1 MRLKFS
7 SILSLTA
14 LLSLLSCENPIQAGL
29 GTRVDIKPPTVSI
42 ESPVPGKFI
51 KGGNQLFQ
59 IKAEDD
65 IAVVHVCLAFV
76 TAPDGSE
83 IPKAS
88 WEWIMATL
96 DPETLLWNTYR
107 NTNDYEDGQIRVRA
121 RASDNSGKDT
131 ISEELVYTIKNG
143 FPTIEV
149 QVPSEPDPGKK
160 RELVAGGVMIG
171 IAADLWG
178 IAPGYPKI
186 QFWPADGT
194 APDPALDTAWE
205 DMDRPEATQWN
216 AAAAGKTA
224 MEFRF
229 DAVDHSSEDRNPL
242 RPGMYRFRY
251 KVLDMGGQ
259 MAYYPPIAVDSYP
272 AAGPGLDYFEL
283 EIITARE
290 LPVIT
295 FKPLTNQF
303 QREPFYI
310 SAELSHSLGIF
321 SGELTVQKEGEAG
334 PTVLAR
340 EVFSDNTALNDEKFY
355 RILESFRIDP
365 GEPYIYTD
373 VVDGAL
379 VSNYTFDDGAYDFTI
394 TTASLQG
401 SEARRNYTV
410 YIDRSPPE
418 INITRLQ
425 PNALEYRPGD
435 GLVQYTVN
443 GFIAVDISSYDANN
457 IAVTPGGNR
466 EIKYLLLDTYNPDA
480 NPQDLYADAAAA
492 FFDDPRPPVY
502 KRSGSSSSL
511 IIDTTQ
517 LVTPADYYAEKSWYL
532 YITARDKAGNH
543 SFTTVQLRVDQ
554 STDIPRVEITGFDK
568 AQRSEALLGSSPNQ
582 LGSNRQISGF
592 FTDDDGVFID
602 SGDSQP
608 AILFK
613 IFQDAYGSP
622 VQKWTKSIT
631 RSENLTIVNSK
642 TVEFRLS
649 LPDDP
654 SDAPNY
660 LPDGVYSV
668 EIEVRDS
675 LTEKNVLKPLVSPV
689 MADLPPEIA
698 NTSREVT
705 PEKNIYFVLDTAPPA
720 LTELQIGNTEDSPKL
735 VWTAFDMHGTVS
747 DTNGLKSLVIK
758 QRELGVGVFTILNT
772 VYPSSPPT
780 LSENWAIAPGTLPY
794 RESPPGTDLR
804 SGTFEYEII
813 ATDIAGRVTTL
824 KRRVVVDLVPPDLW
838 ILANTEPPV
847 IQPADGSW
855 IEGTHTTIKGNVKD
869 TIRMGRVF
877 YSIQP
882 MAAGAASAPDIF
894 IASGA
899 AADYEAAA
907 AVWKQPVLNGTE
919 WSDTVALPA
928 EGRYWIYLIAF
939 DAAGN
944 KTTNYSSVLKFG
956 VDQGKPDLDPV
967 KPLTG
972 SIDVTDRH
980 INTKFNLAG
989 TVTDANGLVFVGL
1002 EEQLKDELGI
1012 THAAKTLTL
1021 TPAANY
1027 PDTISTAGDVSWDFY
1042 VPNIPWDDLTENSTP
1057 PDGTYTYTL
1066 TIGDKTGRSNRI
1078 STKTFTVV
1086 YDTRG
1091 PVVEVAGP
1099 GDGASISGN
1108 PPSLYISGNA
1118 RDALTPA
1125 DIEVYYIIDTDS
1137 IYAAPAPASPANAL
1151 SGGWFKAEGGTPW
1164 FKDVTLNSTE
1174 GRRYLHVI
1182 AYDTLGNKSSVI
1194 ADRQFFVDISPP
1206 YIRDWTAG
1214 ASNYAGADYSFSFHA
1229 YDSNALAGV
1238 KITANGTELSAAT
1251 GLSIQKDWDNP
1262 GTDNPREWL
1271 VTVDLTAQGDGVY
1284 NYVIDISDT
1293 TGKENTDAN
1302 NPGIEAD
1309 AHKRFTITVDTT
1321 GPVVSVVDPAA
1332 GFTVGGSTVSISGTA
1347 VDALT
1352 PEGVTVWYVIDES
1365 PVIAIPGTPTAGD
1378 PPTLAGWNL
1387 ANGGSGWNKSAAI
1400 PAGNEGNHYVHVIGY
1415 DKLGNKSA
1423 VIQNRQFFVDTNPPQ
1438 INSWA
1443 PVGIN
1448 AAAPYNFAGADY
1460 TIMFNAYDSNALG
1473 SVKIT
1478 GNGTELSG
1486 ADAPGITKN
1495 SGKDWLVTLDLRD
1508 QPDGN
1513 YSYVIEIK
1521 DTTGRENTLDNL
1533 PGGSADAFKNFTII
1547 VDSTPPETAVTR
1559 TPAKTDNTE
1568 MADITVKRADNVNGI
1583 IRFAASAMDTNG
1595 VEGLKWFLIADTD
1608 STPFVLPASAAQ
1620 AQLQSLYNDPRGQLF
1635 DASYEAI
1642 VDTTLSPLRDQTGY
1656 TLYVLARDK
1665 AGNIGY
1671 NNTTPESFFVDQ
1683 RTDMPVVVLSNLSK
1697 AAPADSDP
1705 VIRDGFI
1712 LRGTVKDDDGVDTG
1726 AIKIS
1731 LYNGQYWFDGSAW
1744 ASSAAVPQLIP
1755 PGSIT
1760 GSGREVSFT
1769 YTFPNISPDGPNKKV
1784 VVTASDLQSEKVG
1797 YGDSVYNAV
1806 NAVKTVNAET
1816 TFGIDTTKPV
1826 ISLDAA
1832 VTTTYKADFQIAG
1845 NLTEANL
1852 DIFRVRLDSGD
1863 FISYTANTNPAANAA
1878 KLVLTGTGTDRTWI
1892 YRVPAL
1898 TDTLSQ
1904 GPHTLTLEA
1913 ADKVGLSHTLVWTFS
1928 LDSEGP
1934 EIFFNTIDEKEYT
1947 GQTGAAL
1954 DAYLASLSVIV
1965 DSVPVLRGSFVD
1977 EYSNITTQ
1985 ADVSNYTF
1993 EYRFDSD
2000 AAAYDTTLPGDF
2012 SRYGKNV
2019 SWALPLDGLSDG
2031 PHWVQIRAKDELDNM
2046 GISKQ
2051 IGFRIDTL
2059 DPVTADILPPGANA
2073 VFNGS
2078 AGPVFTLSGNT
2089 YDANLLSVS
2098 VTINNVTTDVTGT
2111 VTAGVLNWT
2120 YPVTTAVF
2128 NALPQEANRI
2138 NITAKDMA
2146 GRTNTVEYDFIKD
2159 TAAPT
2164 LTFNNLAADNSSLFQ
2179 DQSSLKILGTARD
2192 TNGLAVLTG
2201 VLEKWDAGLAVPA
2214 FVLIPGS
2221 DTDLLPQQG
2230 ETVVNW
2236 VKDLTLLGID
2246 PLDGRY
2252 RISINAADR
2261 AGNVLAPQVRE
2272 FRIDL
2277 MNPEVSIDSAA
2288 AGSHPLKAYYN
2299 GKADIGSGP
2308 ITVSGTSFDANG
2320 VANIHARLTG
2330 NGAPSWAAADA
2341 TLTAVPGPNYSY
2353 TWVFTIPASSGAEEL
2368 RQGGYTMT
2376 VTAVDDAGRTNMTYG
2391 NFTFDSE
2398 DPGAVVDLPAKP
2410 TRVTG
2415 AVTIRGSNS
2424 DNFAIDRVEYKL
2436 GKNDTWHNADL
2447 DPLLTPWGGGFYSW
2461 TYAFTNSNAYADISF
2476 ATEVL
2481 YNTNTGAITE
2491 APGTGVW
2498 RLPFNVKVIDKAGN
2512 EKETDDYFILVNP
2525 FMDVPQVTI
2534 ASPATGSVLGGRV
2547 FVSGIAT
2554 DNVSVHHVEYRVK
2567 PNPTG
2572 LSDEWNG
2579 LVWNTA
2585 AITGGA
2591 GTTVSWEFDINS
2603 DGSLNPLEGQ
2613 GQRPVLIQVRAVDS
2627 ETLGGVPHLEG
2638 DPSAIRILFDSG
2650 VPRIGG
2656 ELITNNSIGKAYFE
2670 GIQVSKTFIFEAE
2683 IQDDSGISSIQYWK
2697 DGTPSAVNVIGLP
2710 NIPGDFE
2717 LMLPAI
2723 KSAGSFIP
2731 GKKYMIRNPGST
2743 DWTTIGANTNTAG
2756 SSFIA
2761 IGPGTGTGTAYEAAD
2776 TFDAFN
2782 ALISQDFIYKLR
2794 LTIATDTAA
2803 SYQNKT
2809 GYYAIN
2815 LVAYDNSSPQFRTE
2829 KSYNIQ
2835 IDNFYPFG
2843 TYTAPN
2849 SAAGWYYLRGAA
2861 RDFDANSGPVQGLDK
2876 VVVYLSRNGIKIPL
2890 DELGASHAYTGK
2902 IQAVRNTVNP
2912 ALTTLMDF
2920 PADTYSGI
2928 TIDTD
2933 EQGIGADVD
2942 LDGYEE
2948 AWYDDGPDRV
2958 WSARF
2963 NTLQLKDG
2971 PVTVHYVIFDRAG
2984 NAAYYEQPLF
2994 IKNHAPA
3001 ISSVTLGTDI
3011 FGNKTIGGIRTYTTG
3026 YFTTPAY
3033 IARNRRLS
3041 FDIAKIDGNGAA
3053 HFRITH
3059 VIPKEINAA
3068 DIAAGEVYTITTPGS
3083 TDWIRLGAA
3092 SNDANTTFVAAL
3104 SSGSGDGRAYK
3115 YNHAGG
3121 PGVVKQGDFL
3131 PNETTGQVNY
3141 IDFTNIPD
3149 TPNAYFLIKVW
3160 DSTVAPGTSIDPG
3173 TESQQLSDMV
3183 VVRVKIENNDT
3194 TNPASRLFDMSPHAA
3209 NKSKNGIATTLDNA
3223 GPDSVGADILNPQ
3236 SLKYG
3241 GLYRDGNNAISGHVE
3256 PRGGMGIENSFFLEE
3271 GIAMT
3276 FAADILSGKVILRG
3290 YAADNQRLSGIRLQ
3304 IGSAAAFNI
3313 VRVDTTPALIT
3324 EGHFRALEAVSGGGI
3339 QAYVYDD
3346 LSLDGHRAEWA
3357 YVWDTQT
3364 MPAGLIVGPV
3374 TVKAIA
3380 DDARIDDA
3388 GYAAADYTLTPNRSS
3403 DTAQSAEHNV
3413 NYNTIGMELVPYIR
3427 EVESSLSSY
3436 YRRDPSVFSRTAQG
3450 HYPVREGEQITLYG
3464 FNFGTAAPGVSING
3478 AAASGMTAPVQG
3490 SGTRSIYQ
3498 SFRVRVDNN
3507 GTTGDNNT
3515 ITSGNLQV
3523 FVKGFGAVNNFNN
3536 NNASWTQFPN
3546 GINNNILKDDAILDV
3561 WHFTSVYKSQSEVRY
3576 PTMKVGPAGEIG
3588 FSFANDYLWFNMP
3601 GYEYNALKT
3610 AANFMSQT
3618 GYEMGWGGYTHN
3630 TFAFD
3635 ARGNTYG
3642 AAENIDESSGGY
3654 PPNSA
3659 HFSFYNRRRGSPASS
3674 ANTQNNYD
3682 GNIVNVT
3689 RLETTTIPIGNNNY
3703 TMDINRVQ
3711 NPSMVTSMPNPNADP
3726 NDGNNRTSVYLAYY
3740 DNITKQIRFRA
3751 GTVGANRSL
3760 TTGAEL
3766 APTGGGNIFT
3776 LNGHGL
3782 ANGTQVY
3789 VRKSGGGINRTVPYY
3804 AIVRNAS
3811 TFQLA
3816 ASPGGPAV
3824 YFDNNYWGIAVV
3836 GGGLI
3841 DITGNVGV
3849 RTSVDSDMA
3858 RYQVV
3863 ATTGAFLPGSNV
3875 TAAVGNAG
3883 NRTVAYAASPTNYRP
3898 SPHVAIGVVK
3908 AGSNDVALLAWYD
3921 SAGRNL
3927 VFSYNTNPAGNSV
3940 SQWQANA
3947 RPIDEGGG
3955 TDVSMAV
3962 DSDGGIHLAY
3972 YSSDGADLK
3981 YAYIPAYNQASAAQT
3996 VAVDSYLSVGTRTTI
4011 AVGKDAAGNQ
4021 VPYISYYTS
4030 AGTGTTMS
4038 ARYAY
4043 RTDFATGTGLI
4054 PSGTDASDMFTGK
4067 WEISVVPTAN
4077 VPSDYKISV
4086 GVYTDTNGNLRAIP
4100 NASAAGVSADAGT
4113 GGTKATRTN
4122 LGVSSLSNSTS
4133 VYGLGGANLNAVVGY
4148 TTDAGLEM
4156 AQKK

>member
-1 MRLKFS
+1 MAKRR
-7 SILSLTA
+7 SLAYLVT
-14 LLSLLSCENPIQAGL
+14 LLALLSCENPIQAGL
-29 GTRVDIKPPTVSI
+29 GVRVDIKPPTISI
-42 ESPVPGKFI
+42 ESPVPGQFI
-51 KGGNQLFQ
+51 KGDNQLFQ

-65 IAVVHVCLAFV
+65 IGVVHVCLAFV

-83 IPKAS
+83 IPKS
-88 WEWIMATL
+88 NWEWITADL
-96 DPETLLWNTYR
+96 DPDTLLWNVYR
-107 NTNDYEDGQIRVRA
+107 NTKDYEDGQIRLRA
-121 RASDNSGKDT
+121 RASDKSGKDT
-131 ISEELVYTIKNG
+131 ISEEMVYTIKNG
-143 FPTIEV
+143 FPSINV
-149 QVPSEPDPGKK
+149 QVPSKPDPGKN
-160 RELVAGGVMIG
+160 RELVVGGVMIG
-171 IAADLWG
+171 IATDLWG

-186 QFWPADGT
+186 QFWPADGI

-205 DMDRPEATQWN
+205 DMDRPDPTVWN
-216 AAAAGKTA
+216 AAVVGKTA
-224 MEFRF
+224 MEFRY
-229 DAVDHSSEDRNPL
+229 DAVDHGSGDRKPL

-251 KVLDMGGQ
+251 KVLDMGGEVV
-259 MAYYPPIAVDSYP
+259 YYPPLAVEGYP
-272 AAGPGLDYFEL
+272 ASGPELDYFEL
-283 EIITARE
+283 EIVAVRE

-295 FKPLTNQF
+295 FKPLEANHTDPLTNQF
-303 QREPFYI
+303 QREPFYM

-321 SGELTVQKEGEAG
+321 GAELTVQRVGEAF

-340 EVFSDNTALNDEKFY
+340 EVFSDNAPLNTERFY

-365 GEPYIYTD
+365 AAPYVHTD
-373 VVDGAL
+373 VVDDAL

-394 TTASLQG
+394 TATSLQG
-401 SEARRNYTV
+401 SEAWQNYTV
-410 YIDRSPPE
+410 YIDRNPPE
-418 INITRLQ
+418 INITRVQ
-425 PNALEYRPGD
+425 PNVLEYRPGT
-435 GLVQYTVN
+435 GHVQYTVN
-443 GFIAVDISSYDANN
+443 GFIAADISSYDANN
-457 IAVTPGGNR
+457 IAVTPAGNR
-466 EIKYLLLDTYNPDA
+466 EIKYRILDTYNPDA
-480 NPQDLYADAAAA
+480 NPQDLYADDAAL

-502 KRSGSSSSL
+502 KRPGSTTSV

-517 LVTPADYYAEKSWYL
+517 LVTAADYYAEHNQYL
-532 YITARDKAGNH
+532 HIIARDRAGNY
-543 SFTTVQLRVDQ
+543 SFTMVQLRVDQ
-554 STDIPRVEITGFDK
+554 RTDIPRVEITGFDK
-568 AQRSEALLGSSPNQ
+568 AQRSEALLGTSPNQ
-582 LGSNRQISGF
+582 LGSNRVMSGT
-592 FTDDDGVFID
+592 FTDDDGIFID
-602 SGDSQP
+602 TDDPQP
-608 AILFK
+608 TVLFTL
-613 IFQDAYGSP
+613 FQDAYGSP
-622 VQKWTKSIT
+622 IQKWTKSIS
-631 RSENLTIVNSK
+631 RAENLTVANRK
-642 TVEFRLS
+642 AVEFRIT

-654 SDAPNY
+654 ADAPNY
-660 LPDGVYSV
+660 LPDGIYSV

-675 LTEKNVLKPLVSPV
+675 LAEKNVLKPLVNPV
-689 MADLPPEIA
+689 MADLPSEIA

-705 PEKNIYFVLDTAPPA
+705 PEKGIYFVLDTEAPA
-720 LTELQIGNTEDSPKL
+720 LTEVVIGNTEDSPKL
-735 VWTAFDMHGTVS
+735 VSKTFDMHGTVS
-747 DTNGLKSLVIK
+747 DTNGLKSLIIK
-758 QRELGVGVFTILNT
+758 QRELGAGVITILDR
-772 VYPSSPPT
+772 VYPPATPT
-780 LSENWAIAPGTLPY
+780 LRENWAIAPGTLPR
-794 RESPPGTDLR
+794 RESPGGTDLR

-838 ILANTEPPV
+838 ALVNTEPPL

-855 IEGTHTTIKGNVKD
+855 IEGTHTTVKGNAKD
-869 TIRMGRVF
+869 DTRMGPVF
-877 YSIQP
+877 YAIRP
-882 MAAGAASAPDIF
+882 AAAGELTAPDIF
-894 IASGA
+894 IAHGTA
-899 AADYEAAA
+899 ASYEAASGI
-907 AVWKQPVLNGTE
+907 WNKPVLNGTE
-919 WSDTVALPA
+919 WSDTAALPA
-928 EGRYWIYLIAF
+928 EGRYWIYVIAF

-944 KTTNYSSVLKFG
+944 RTTNYPSVPMFG

-967 KPLTG
+967 KPLAG
-972 SIDVTDRH
+972 NIDVTGQH
-980 INTKFNLAG
+980 INTKFNLTG
-989 TVTDANGLVFVGL
+989 TVVDANGLVFMGL
-1002 EEQLKDELGI
+1002 EEQLKDELGV
-1012 THAAKTLTL
+1012 THAATIVTLTH
-1021 TPAANY
+1021 AANY
-1027 PDTISTAGDVSWDFY
+1027 PDTISTEGDVSWDFY
-1042 VPNIPWDDLTENSTP
+1042 VPNLPWNDLTENSDP
-1057 PDGTYTYTL
+1057 PDGTYTYIL
-1066 TIGDKTGRSNRI
+1066 TIGDNTGKDNRI
-1078 STKTFTVV
+1078 STKTFTV
-1086 YDTRG
+1086 
-1091 PVVEVAGP
+1091 
-1099 GDGASISGN
+1099 
-1108 PPSLYISGNA
+1108 
-1118 RDALTPA
+1118 
-1125 DIEVYYIIDTDS
+1125 
-1137 IYAAPAPASPANAL
+1137 IY
-1151 SGGWFKAEGGTPW
+1151 
-1164 FKDVTLNSTE
+1164 
-1174 GRRYLHVI
+1174 
-1182 AYDTLGNKSSVI
+1182 
-1194 ADRQFFVDISPP
+1194 
-1206 YIRDWTAG
+1206 
-1214 ASNYAGADYSFSFHA
+1214 
-1229 YDSNALAGV
+1229 
-1238 KITANGTELSAAT
+1238 
-1251 GLSIQKDWDNP
+1251 
-1262 GTDNPREWL
+1262 
-1271 VTVDLTAQGDGVY
+1271 
-1284 NYVIDISDT
+1284 
-1293 TGKENTDAN
+1293 
-1302 NPGIEAD
+1302 
-1309 AHKRFTITVDTT
+1309 DTT
-1321 GPVVSVVDPAA
+1321 GPVVSVTDPAP
-1332 GFTVGGSTVSISGTA
+1332 GFSLSGSTLSISGTA
-1347 VDALT
+1347 VDALI
-1352 PEGVTVWYVIDES
+1352 PEGATVWYVIDGN
-1365 PVIAIPGTPTAGD
+1365 PAIAVPGTPTNTE
-1378 PPTLAGWNL
+1378 PPALAGWNL
-1387 ANGGSGWNKSAAI
+1387 ANGGSGWNKNTAI
-1400 PAGNEGNHYVHVIGY
+1400 PTGNEGNHYVHVIAY
-1415 DKLGNKSA
+1415 DKLGNRSA
-1423 VIQNRQFFVDTNPPQ
+1423 EIQNRQFFVDTNPPR

-1443 PVGIN
+1443 PIGIHT
-1448 AAAPYNFAGADY
+1448 AAPYNFAGADY
-1460 TIMFNAYDSNALG
+1460 TITFNANDSNALA
-1473 SVKIT
+1473 SVRIT
-1478 GNGTELSG
+1478 RNGTELSG

-1495 SGKDWLVTLDLRD
+1495 SDKDWLVTLDLRG
-1508 QPDGN
+1508 QADGN
-1513 YSYVIEIK
+1513 YSYDIEIK
-1521 DTTGRENTLDNL
+1521 DAAGRENTLDNF
-1533 PGGSADAFKNFTII
+1533 PGSPADAFKNFTLI
-1547 VDSTPPETAVTR
+1547 VDNNPPEATITR
-1559 TPAKTDNTE
+1559 APAKVDNAD
-1568 MADITVKRADNVNGI
+1568 MADISDKRADNVNGV
-1583 IRFAASAMDTNG
+1583 IRFAAGAMDTNG
-1595 VEGLKWFLIADTD
+1595 VEGVKWFLLSAADPA
-1608 STPFVLPASAAQ
+1608 PFNPASANA
-1620 AQLQSLYNDPRGQLF
+1620 AQLRALYADSRGTLF
-1635 DASYEAI
+1635 GANYEAL
-1642 VDTTLSPLRDQTGY
+1642 VDTAADPAMDQQFH
-1656 TLYVLARDK
+1656 TLYILARDK
-1665 AGNIGY
+1665 AGNVGY
-1671 NNTTPESFFVDQ
+1671 NSTTPESFFVDQ
-1683 RTDMPVVVLSNLSK
+1683 RTDKPVVILENLSQNGVVST
-1697 AAPADSDP
+1697 AF
-1705 VIRDGFI
+1705 RLQG
-1712 LRGTVKDDDGVDTG
+1712 RVKDDDGVDTG
-1726 AIKIS
+1726 AIRIS
-1731 LYNGQYWFDGSAW
+1731 FYDGDPTGSGTGAW
-1744 ASSAAVPQLIP
+1744 TTPIP
-1755 PGSIT
+1755 PASIT
-1760 GSGREVSFT
+1760 GSGKEFSFT
-1769 YTFPNISPDGPNKKV
+1769 HVFPKLGTDGSDKKV
-1784 VVTASDLQSEKVG
+1784 SITASDDPSVKAGGSAYAAANGIITTVSET
-1797 YGDSVYNAV
+1797 A
-1806 NAVKTVNAET
+1806 
-1816 TFGIDTTKPV
+1816 FGIDTTKPV
-1826 ISLDAA
+1826 IALDSAL
-1832 VTTTYKADFQIAG
+1832 TTTYKADFQIAG
-1845 NLTEANL
+1845 SLTEANL
-1852 DIFRVRLDSGD
+1852 DTFRVRLDDGD
-1863 FISYTANTNPAANAA
+1863 FISYTADTDPAAGAA
-1878 KLVLTGTGTDRTWI
+1878 ELVLTGTGTDMTWI

-1904 GPHTLTLEA
+1904 GPHSLALEA
-1913 ADKVGLSHTLVWTFS
+1913 ADKVGLSHTLFWTFY

-1934 EIFFNTIDEKEYT
+1934 AIFFNTIDEKEYT

-1977 EYSNITTQ
+1977 EYSNVTTQ
-1985 ADVSNYTF
+1985 ANMGTYTF

-2000 AAAYDTTLPGDF
+2000 AAVYAATLPGEF
-2012 SRYGKNV
+2012 TKYGKNV

-2031 PHWVQIRAKDELDNM
+2031 PHWVQIRAKDELDNT

-2051 IGFRIDTL
+2051 IGFRIDTTG
-2059 DPVTADILPPGANA
+2059 PITADILPPGASA

-2078 AGPVFTLSGNT
+2078 ADPAFTLSGIT

-2098 VTINNVTTDVTGT
+2098 ITLNNVTTDVTGT
-2111 VTAGVLNWT
+2111 ITAGVLDWT
-2120 YPVTTAVF
+2120 FPVTTAVF

-2138 NITAKDMA
+2138 SITAKDMA

-2164 LTFNNLAADNSSLFQ
+2164 VAFNNLAADNSSLFQ
-2179 DQSSLKILGTARD
+2179 DQSNLKLLGTARD
-2192 TNGLAVLTG
+2192 ANGLAVLTG
-2201 VLEKWDAGLAVPA
+2201 ILEKWDAGLAVPA
-2214 FVLIPGS
+2214 FVEIPGS
-2221 DTDLLPQQG
+2221 GEDLLPQQE

-2261 AGNVLAPQVRE
+2261 AGNVLAPQIRE

-2277 MNPEVSIDSAA
+2277 MNPDVSIDSDA

-2299 GKADIGSGP
+2299 GKAGTGSGP

-2320 VANIHARLTG
+2320 VVNIRAQLTG
-2330 NGAPSWAAADA
+2330 NGAPPWAAADA
-2341 TLTAVPGPNYSY
+2341 VITLVSGPNYSY
-2353 TWVFTIPASSGAEEL
+2353 TWVLTIPASSGAEEL

-2376 VTAVDDAGRTNMTYG
+2376 VTATDDAGRTNMTYG

-2398 DPGAVVDLPAKP
+2398 DPSAVVDLPAKP

-2424 DNFAIDRVEYKL
+2424 DNFAIERVEYKL
-2436 GKNDTWHNADL
+2436 GKNDSWHNADL
-2447 DPLLTPWGGGFYSW
+2447 DPLLIPWGGGFYSW
-2461 TYAFTNSNAYADISF
+2461 TYAFTNSNAYADTSF
-2476 ATEVL
+2476 ATEVQ
-2481 YNTNTGAITE
+2481 YNATTGTITE
-2491 APGTGVW
+2491 MPGTGVW

-2534 ASPATGSVLGGRV
+2534 SSPATGSVLGGRV

-2572 LSDEWNG
+2572 LADEWNG
-2579 LVWNTA
+2579 IVWNTA
-2585 AITGGA
+2585 SITGGA

-2638 DPSAIRILFDSG
+2638 DPAAIRVLLDSG

-2710 NIPGDFE
+2710 NIPGEFE
-2717 LMLPAI
+2717 LILPAI

-2743 DWTTIGANTNTAG
+2743 DWTAIGANTNTAG
-2756 SSFIA
+2756 ASFIA
-2761 IGPGTGTGTAYEAAD
+2761 AGPGTGTGTAYEAAD

-2815 LVAYDNSSPQFRTE
+2815 LVAYDNSMPQFRTE

-2849 SAAGWYYLRGAA
+2849 SAAGWYYLRGSA

-2876 VVVYLSRNGIKIPL
+2876 VVVYLSRNGVKIPL
-2890 DELGASHAYTGK
+2890 DELGASHAYAGT
-2902 IQAVRNTVNP
+2902 IQAVKNTVNP

-2920 PADTYSGI
+2920 PADIYSGI

-2948 AWYDDGPDRV
+2948 AWYDDGPDRI

-2963 NTLQLKDG
+2963 NTLLLKDG

-2994 IKNHAPA
+2994 IKNHAPS

-3033 IARNRRLS
+3033 IVRNRRLS

-3053 HFRITH
+3053 HFRISH
-3059 VIPKEINAA
+3059 VTPEEVTAPAIV
-3068 DIAAGEVYTITTPGS
+3068 AGEVYTITTPGS
-3083 TDWIRLGAA
+3083 TDWIRLGAV
-3092 SNDANTTFVAAL
+3092 SNDVNTTFVAAL
-3104 SSGSGDGRAYK
+3104 SSGSGDGKAYK
-3115 YNHAGG
+3115 YNHTGG
-3121 PGVVKQGDFL
+3121 PGVTNEGDFL
-3131 PNETTGQVNY
+3131 PNETTGQVSY
-3141 IDFTNIPD
+3141 TDFTGIPD

-3160 DSTVAPGTSIDPG
+3160 DSTVAPGTSLDPG
-3173 TESQQLSDMV
+3173 TESRQLSDMV

-3194 TNPASRLFDMSPHAA
+3194 TLPASRLYDMSPHAI
-3209 NKSKNGIATTLDNA
+3209 NKSKNGITTTLDNA
-3223 GPDSVGADILNPQ
+3223 GPDSVGADILNPL

-3241 GLYRDGNNAISGHVE
+3241 GLYRDGNDAISGHVE
-3256 PRGGMGIENSFFLEE
+3256 PRGLMGSENSFFLEE
-3271 GIAMT
+3271 GISMT
-3276 FAADILSGKVILRG
+3276 FASDILSGKVILRG

-3313 VRVDTTPALIT
+3313 VRVAPTPALIT
-3324 EGHFRALEAVSGGGI
+3324 EGHFRALEAVSTGDI
-3339 QAYVYDD
+3339 HAYVYDD

-3364 MPAGLIVGPV
+3364 LPAGLIVGSV

-3380 DDARIDDA
+3380 DDAHIDDA
-3388 GYAAADYTLTPNRSS
+3388 GYATADYTLTPNRSG
-3403 DTAQSAEHNV
+3403 DTAQSAANNV
-3413 NYNTIGMELVPYIR
+3413 NYNTIGMELAPYIR
-3427 EVESSLSSY
+3427 EVENSLSSY

-3450 HYPVREGEQITLYG
+3450 RYPVQEGEQITLYG
-3464 FNFGTAAPGVSING
+3464 FNFGTAAPGVTIDG
-3478 AAASGMTAPVQG
+3478 TAANGMTAPVQG

-3507 GTTGDNNT
+3507 GTTADNNS

-3523 FVKGFGAVNNFNN
+3523 NVKGFGAINNLNN

-3561 WHFTSVYKSQSEVRY
+3561 WHFTSVYKSTSEVRY

-3601 GYEYNALKT
+3601 GYEYNALKS

-3618 GYEMGWGGYTHN
+3618 AYEMGWGGYTHN

-3689 RLETTTIPIGNNNY
+3689 RLETTTIPTGSGTY
-3703 TMDINRVQ
+3703 TMDINRIQ
-3711 NPSMVTSMPNPNADP
+3711 NPAMVTSMPNPNADP
-3726 NDGNNRTSVYLAYY
+3726 NDSNNRTSVYLAYY

-3751 GTVGANRSL
+3751 GTVGANRSPI
-3760 TTGAEL
+3760 TGAEF
-3766 APTGGGNIFT
+3766 APTGGGNLFT

-3789 VRKSGGGINRTVPYY
+3789 VRKNGGGINRTVPYY

-3824 YFDNNYWGIAVV
+3824 NFGNNYWGIAVV

-3841 DITGNVGV
+3841 DISGNVGT

-3858 RYQVV
+3858 HYQVV
-3863 ATTGAFLPGSNV
+3863 ATTGAFLPGSKV

-3883 NRTVAYAASPTNYRP
+3883 NRVVAYSASPTNYRP

-3927 VFSYNTNPAGNSV
+3927 VFSYNTNPAGSSA

-3981 YAYIPAYNQASAAQT
+3981 YAYIPAYNMAAAAQT

-4011 AVGKDAAGNQ
+4011 AVGKDTAGNQ

-4043 RTDFATGTGLI
+4043 RTDFTTGTGLI
-4054 PSGTDASDMFTGK
+4054 PSGTDAEDMFTGK
-4067 WEISVVPTAN
+4067 WEISAVPTAN

-4086 GVYTDTNGNLRAIP
+4086 GVYTDINGNLRPIP
-4100 NASAAGVSADAGT
+4100 NAASAGVSADAGT
-4113 GGTKATRTN
+4113 SGTKATRTN
-4122 LGVSSLSNSTS
+4122 LGVSSLNNSTS
-4133 VYGLGGANLNAVVGY
+4133 VYGLGNGNLNAVVGY